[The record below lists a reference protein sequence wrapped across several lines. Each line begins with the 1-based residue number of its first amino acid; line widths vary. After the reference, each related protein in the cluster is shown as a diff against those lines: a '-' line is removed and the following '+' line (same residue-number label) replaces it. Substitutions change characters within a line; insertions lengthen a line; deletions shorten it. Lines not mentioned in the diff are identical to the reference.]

1 MYSQPGVT
9 ASLIACYYEGI
20 TAPRRHAE
28 GLQQMAEQLNCD
40 HANLTIWDQSAN
52 WGRTHRA
59 MRRNNGW
66 QLGVEENGQS
76 FLELRAQV
84 DRMEPGQWQIHESL
98 HTDAPEANII
108 ANRRSVSRLD
118 SMLCIRLLS
127 VQGAEIFLSL
137 KQNRFSWRTA
147 TKALQLAENMVRPL
161 SLALDMMIQ
170 MRKLKQQAAN
180 LSIVLDCIRMPL
192 LMLDG
197 NMHVL
202 VANILAKPLI
212 QTYNNRRD
220 QHGQVC
226 LTGVPGERF
235 AGLVRGACGQS
246 GPVAAGS
253 LQLVA
258 PDGQPGMQIVVLP
271 IAANPAEAKSVSA
284 LVIICGQQL
293 HQDSADQLLQHVYG
307 LTPAE
312 ARLALLILH
321 GKAPNVAAAQLQ
333 VSVATVRSQLSAVL
347 KKTGAL
353 RQPDLVRRLS
363 SILLINQRVASSPS

>member
-20 TAPRRHAE
+20 TAPRRHTE
-28 GLQQMAEQLNCD
+28 GLQQIAEQLNCD
-40 HANLTIWDQSAN
+40 HANLTIWDRGGN

-76 FLELRAQV
+76 ARELRTQV

-98 HTDAPEANII
+98 HTALPEANII
-108 ANRRSVSRLD
+108 ANRRSVSRFD

-137 KQNRFSWRTA
+137 KQNRFSWKTA

-161 SLALDMMIQ
+161 GLAMDMMIQ
-170 MRKLKQQAAN
+170 MRKLTQQAAN
-180 LSIVLDCIRMPL
+180 LSTVLDCIRMPL

-197 NMHVL
+197 AMHVL
-202 VANILAKPLI
+202 VANTLAKPLI
-212 QTYNNRRD
+212 QTC
-220 QHGQVC
+220 HGNGPQQGQMC
-226 LTGVPGERF
+226 LTGVPVERF
-235 AGLVRGACGQS
+235 AALVRRACGQL

-258 PDGQPGMQIVVLP
+258 PDGQPGMQLVVLP
-271 IAANPAEAKSVSA
+271 IAANPAEAKSASA

-293 HQDSADQLLQHVYG
+293 QQDSADQLLQHIYG

-363 SILLINQRVASSPS
+363 SILLINQRVARSPS

>member
-20 TAPRRHAE
+20 TAPRRHTE

-40 HANLTIWDQSAN
+40 HANLTIWDRTGN
-52 WGRTHRA
+52 WGRTHHA

-76 FLELRAQV
+76 AVALRAQV

-98 HTDAPEANII
+98 HIALPEANII
-108 ANRRSVSRLD
+108 ANRRSMSRLD
-118 SMLCIRLLS
+118 SMLSIRLLS

-137 KQNRFSWRTA
+137 KQNRFSWKTA
-147 TKALQLAENMVRPL
+147 TKAIQLAENMVRPL
-161 SLALDMMIQ
+161 GLAMDMMIQ

-180 LSIVLDCIRMPL
+180 LSTVLDCIRMPL

-197 NMHVL
+197 AMQVL
-202 VANILAKPLI
+202 VANTLAKPLI
-212 QTYNNRRD
+212 QTYSSNSH
-220 QHGQVC
+220 QQAQVC
-226 LTGVPGERF
+226 LTGVPVERF
-235 AGLVRGACGQS
+235 AGLVRKACGQLGS
-246 GPVAAGS
+246 VAAGS

-258 PDGQPGMQIVVLP
+258 PDGQAGMQIVVLP
-271 IAANPAEAKSVSA
+271 IAANPAEAKSASA

-293 HQDSADQLLQHVYG
+293 HQESADQLLQHIYG

-363 SILLINQRVASSPS
+363 SILLINQRVAKTLS